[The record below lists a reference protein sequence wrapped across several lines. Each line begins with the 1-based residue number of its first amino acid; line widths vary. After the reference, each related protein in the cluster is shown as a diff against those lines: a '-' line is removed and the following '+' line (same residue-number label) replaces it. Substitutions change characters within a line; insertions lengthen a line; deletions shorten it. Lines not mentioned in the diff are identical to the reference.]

1 MRALIIL
8 SGAVFSAVIIITVV
22 FSIIF
27 YSKDTLIIK
36 DGEFHL
42 SNIMSWY
49 FKKNISFSSIMIDK
63 SDTSFLNIIVNNYS
77 TNEIKDGYMLTVKKM
92 QLHIDPSSIYSGKLK
107 ILRAHINQ
115 PDIYYELGDSH
126 YTLKNNPINTIYND
140 FNLSKY
146 LLDSE
151 EIYIYD
157 GNLEIK
163 KISNGLKYKL
173 SNINLNTEYENNK
186 SKHVGKFTIEDPN
199 TDINSPQFQ
208 FEITTKRKYIETTV
222 NFTHFNP
229 SSSIFNFL
237 NIKELT
243 YLNMPLAGKLNFFME
258 GEKVN
263 YINYEFYSSK

>member
-107 ILRAHINQ
+107 ILRTYVNQ
-115 PDIYYELGDSH
+115 PNIYYELSDSD

-140 FNLSKY
+140 LNLSKY

-163 KISNGLKYKL
+163 NISNGLKYKL

-186 SKHVGKFTIEDPN
+186 SNDSLCRFW
-199 TDINSPQFQ
+199 
-208 FEITTKRKYIETTV
+208 
-222 NFTHFNP
+222 
-229 SSSIFNFL
+229 
-237 NIKELT
+237 
-243 YLNMPLAGKLNFFME
+243 
-258 GEKVN
+258 
-263 YINYEFYSSK
+263 